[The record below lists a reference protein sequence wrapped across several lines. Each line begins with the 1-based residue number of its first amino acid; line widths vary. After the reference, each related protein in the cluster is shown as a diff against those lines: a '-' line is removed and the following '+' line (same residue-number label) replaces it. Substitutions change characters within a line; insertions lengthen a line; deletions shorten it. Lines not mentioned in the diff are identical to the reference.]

1 MRAALW
7 LLLAGCVCT
16 AAEEA
21 RLPRELLELL
31 SGSEIRSISDL
42 QRRLET
48 QSVENEVM
56 EETKH
61 RYHKDVSHMLEEALP
76 AGCKIRSVVYQIP
89 RSAVDSSAAN
99 FLLWPSCVELQ
110 RCTGCCNTGNM
121 RCRAARTHTRTVA
134 KVEFVRRRPKLR
146 EVQVKLED
154 HLECTCT
161 NRRSTHTH
169 TDNDTLLSSSPE
181 RGSDQRPAAERCI
194 LGDLRTP
201 PAHRLGLY
209 SLQTDWI
216 SH

>member
-1 MRAALW
+1 MRAAVW
-7 LLLAGCVCT
+7 LLLAGCFCT

-21 RLPRELLELL
+21 PLPRELLELL

-42 QRRLET
+42 QRLLET

-61 RYHKDVSHMLEEALP
+61 RYHKDVSHSPLDLKRAHTHTHTRHRRSTVLEEALP

-121 RCRAARTHTRTVA
+121 RCRAARTHTRTV
-134 KVEFVRRRPKLR
+134 KVSGE
-146 EVQVKLED
+146 EEEEEEEEGEEIQ
-154 HLECTCT
+154 
-161 NRRSTHTH
+161 
-169 TDNDTLLSSSPE
+169 
-181 RGSDQRPAAERCI
+181 
-194 LGDLRTP
+194 
-201 PAHRLGLY
+201 
-209 SLQTDWI
+209 
-216 SH
+216 

>member
-1 MRAALW
+1 MRAAVW
-7 LLLAGCVCT
+7 LLLAGCFCT
-16 AAEEA
+16 VAEEA
-21 RLPRELLELL
+21 PLPRELLELL

-42 QRRLET
+42 QRLLET
-48 QSVENEVM
+48 QSVV
-56 EETKH
+56 
-61 RYHKDVSHMLEEALP
+61 LEEALP

-121 RCRAARTHTRTVA
+121 RCRAARTHTRTVKVA

-161 NRRSTHTH
+161 NRRSAHTH
-169 TDNDTLLSSSPE
+169 TDN
-181 RGSDQRPAAERCI
+181 
-194 LGDLRTP
+194 
-201 PAHRLGLY
+201 
-209 SLQTDWI
+209 
-216 SH
+216 

>member
-1 MRAALW
+1 MRAAVW

-61 RYHKDVSHMLEEALP
+61 RYHKDVSHSASDLKRAHTHTHTRHRRSTVLEEALP

-121 RCRAARTHTRTVA
+121 RCRAARTHTRTVKVA

-146 EVQVKLED
+146 EVQVSGE
-154 HLECTCT
+154 EEEEEEEEGEEIQYV
-161 NRRSTHTH
+161 RR
-169 TDNDTLLSSSPE
+169 LSLMENSSG
-181 RGSDQRPAAERCI
+181 RLKQDS
-194 LGDLRTP
+194 LDLCFDE
-201 PAHRLGLY
+201 L
-209 SLQTDWI
+209 
-216 SH
+216 

>member
-1 MRAALW
+1 
-7 LLLAGCVCT
+7 
-16 AAEEA
+16 
-21 RLPRELLELL
+21 
-31 SGSEIRSISDL
+31 
-42 QRRLET
+42 
-48 QSVENEVM
+48 M

-61 RYHKDVSHMLEEALP
+61 RYHKDVSHSPLDLKRAHTHTHTRHRRSTVLEEALP

-121 RCRAARTHTRTVA
+121 RCRAARTHTRTVKELLTAKAEGQSVIQISSHLNNVA

-169 TDNDTLLSSSPE
+169 TDNGI
-181 RGSDQRPAAERCI
+181 R
-194 LGDLRTP
+194 
-201 PAHRLGLY
+201 
-209 SLQTDWI
+209 
-216 SH
+216 